1 MGVCES
7 KIELKK
13 YPNSWIFNYNE
24 EKERLIINSI
34 GKVNFKDLL
43 LEGLTPEF
51 LKLFQENSHL
61 FYSQP
66 FLEGVSYEY
75 GLFGKSK
82 DIVKAF
88 EIYKN
93 AADKEYDYL
102 CMYRMHRIFLTD
114 YKDFG
119 LQKNFDLHRLYLY
132 KCFAYLPFPIMEQKY
147 SLLNK
152 IDVTKEIDILN
163 NEYDDNNF
171 GNFDEFIIFLENH
184 KYQYD
189 ISHNDLLLIKCVIYN
204 QFAPKEIA
212 KNYLNDLLKI
222 ENSDKAS
229 YEARLKY
236 CNFYLKNY
244 ADNCDKTT
252 IKKFLII

>member
-1 MGVCES
+1 MGIYES
-7 KIELKK
+7 KIELPK
-13 YPNSWIFNYNE
+13 YPSSGLFNYNE

-43 LEGLTPEF
+43 LESLTPEF

-132 KCFAYLPFPIMEQKY
+132 KCFAYLPFPIIEQTY
-147 SLLNK
+147 YLLNK
-152 IDVTKEIDILN
+152 IDVTNELQILID
-163 NEYDDNNF
+163 EYDDKNS
-171 GNFDEFIIFLENH
+171 GKFDKFITFLENH
-184 KYQYD
+184 KYQFD
-189 ISHNDLLLIKCVIYN
+189 IYHNDLLLIKCVIYN

-229 YEARLKY
+229 YEAKLKY
-236 CNFYLKNY
+236 CNFYLRNY
-244 ADNCDKTT
+244 RDNCDKTT
-252 IKKFLII
+252 IKLFLII